1 MKLSIKKALLVLF
14 LGIFCTATD
23 LLAQKS
29 FVEGVINYSVTIGPL
44 AGGAGFS
51 EHAGN
56 YMITIKGKNIR
67 KELVMNSGY
76 RNVILENGN
85 TGAIYSLQTV
95 AGQHYAIQ
103 LKTADLDEKQKPYKD
118 FKEKEEAGS
127 MTIAGE
133 KCSKVTIT
141 YKDGSNSIV
150 YITKDWVAPEA
161 ILFDRLPGIKYMPL
175 SFEYRNEEGITM
187 HFAAEKIEAQPI
199 ESAQFRVPPDYKII
213 SNSEYKSMRR

>member
-1 MKLSIKKALLVLF
+1 MKLSIQKTLLVLF
-14 LGIFCTATD
+14 LGLFCTETD

-56 YMITIKGKNIR
+56 YLITIKGKNIR

-85 TGAIYSLQTV
+85 TGAIYSLQSI
-95 AGQHYAIQ
+95 AGQQYAIQ
-103 LKTADLDEKQKPYKD
+103 LKTTDLDEKQKPYKD
-118 FKEKEEAGS
+118 FKEKEEPGS
-127 MTIAGE
+127 MIIAGE
-133 KCSKVTIT
+133 KCSKATIT
-141 YKDGSNSIV
+141 YKDGSTSIV
-150 YITKDWVAPEA
+150 YITKDWIAPEA

-175 SFEYRNEEGITM
+175 SLEYRNEEGITM